1 MGATSW
7 TRRARGLATWP
18 SARIMGGIVKN
29 VKMKNTWAVKRQ
41 YMHYQTKYNRFEK
54 RCSSTSA
61 HCSPALRVK
70 EGDQV
75 TIGQCRPLSKTVRFN
90 VLKID
95 RVLSDGGKQFSG

>member
-1 MGATSW
+1 MPSGCSGCTS
-7 TRRARGLATWP
+7 RRWPRTGFGLRAWARALPRGQPQRRLT
-18 SARIMGGIVKN
+18 ARLLYDDQ
-29 VKMKNTWAVKRQ
+29 MKNTITVKRQ

-75 TIGQCRPLSKTVRFN
+75 TIGQCR
-90 VLKID
+90 
-95 RVLSDGGKQFSG
+95 